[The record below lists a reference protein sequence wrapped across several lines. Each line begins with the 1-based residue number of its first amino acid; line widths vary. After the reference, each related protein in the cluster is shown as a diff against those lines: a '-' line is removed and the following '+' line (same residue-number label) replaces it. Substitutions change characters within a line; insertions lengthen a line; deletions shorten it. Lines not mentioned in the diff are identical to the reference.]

1 MYYPFFY
8 YGTGAGGSGVLIAL
22 IAVLLL
28 GLFAQMGV
36 NSAFRKYSQVPA
48 SSGVR
53 AYAAAQEMLRRR
65 GSFAA
70 VQSVGGRLTDHFN
83 PKTNIVGLSE
93 EVYDMSS
100 VAALAIAAHE
110 IGHVMQYENEY
121 LPIRIRNAILPVASF
136 GSRIAPFVVILGL
149 IMESFGLAMAGV
161 VLFGVMLLFQLV
173 TLPVEFNASA
183 RALEMLETD
192 GYVSREQIPYAK
204 KVLRAAAFT
213 YVVAAL
219 SILVQMLRLL
229 FIAQRTRRR

>member
-1 MYYPFFY
+1 MIYPYVHFY
-8 YGTGAGGSGVLIAL
+8 GLGDSWILIAL

-36 NSAFRKYSQVPA
+36 NKAFRKYSRLPA
-48 SSGVR
+48 ASGVR
-53 AYAAAQEMLRRR
+53 AYMAAQQMLRSR
-65 GSFAA
+65 GSFAV
-70 VQSVGGRLTDHFN
+70 VQPVSGRLTDHFN
-83 PKTNIVGLSE
+83 PKTNTVGLSD
-93 EVYDMSS
+93 EVHDFSS

-110 IGHVMQYENEY
+110 VGHVMQYENEY
-121 LPIRIRNAILPVASF
+121 APIRIRNAILPVANF